1 MRPTPDRRFVI
12 STLAAGLAACGRAG
26 ARRATR
32 SGPFDAARVSKGF
45 PAIAARA
52 GPAVFAA
59 GLMNPADTQSWFS
72 RGEQALPMAG
82 LTALPTAAAALAE
95 VDAGRLK
102 LGERITITAMDLS
115 APYSVI
121 DQAWPTP
128 PERHATEMPAID
140 LISLALQADDNT
152 AADAVMKRLGGPG
165 AVTAWLRQVG
175 IKEMRVDR
183 YAREVA
189 QNISGME
196 PFRPQWKDE
205 TAWIAARDT
214 VPAAAREMAMNAYLA
229 DPRDTTTV
237 RAAVQML
244 YLLSLGELLSAA
256 STRLLLTLMATS
268 RTGANRLAAGLPAG
282 AALAQKPASTRTD
295 LGLTP
300 AANDVGIVTFKDG
313 RRIIMAGF
321 LAGSTATQA
330 QRDRL
335 FADAARLFTRS
346 LGEAD

>member
-1 MRPTPDRRFVI
+1 
-12 STLAAGLAACGRAG
+12 
-26 ARRATR
+26 
-32 SGPFDAARVSKGF
+32 
-45 PAIAARA
+45 
-52 GPAVFAA
+52 
-59 GLMNPADTQSWFS
+59 
-72 RGEQALPMAG
+72 MAG

-102 LGERITITAMDLS
+102 LGERITITEMDLS
-115 APYSVI
+115 APYSAI

-128 PERHATEMPAID
+128 PDRHATVMPAID
-140 LISLALQADDNT
+140 LISLAIQADDNT

-175 IKEMRVDR
+175 VKEMRVDR

-189 QNISGME
+189 QNSSGME

-205 TAWIAARDT
+205 AAWIAARDT
-214 VPAAAREMAMNAYLA
+214 VPAAGRETAMNAYLA
-229 DPRDTTTV
+229 DPRDTTTA
-237 RAAVQML
+237 RAAVQLL
-244 YLLSLGELLSAA
+244 YLLSLGDLLSAA

-282 AALAQKPASTRTD
+282 AALAQKAASTRTD

-300 AANDVGIVTFKDG
+300 AVNDVGIVTFKDG

-335 FADAARLFTRS
+335 FADAARLFTGS